1 MKKILISI
9 FFAFYLAKNIYG
21 ANPQQLTSEAFLE
34 LITADGTIEIEQDKI
49 QMPIVND
56 SGYFTKGLSPCFCF
70 IFFHKETGKTLF
82 MTHFGPSGS
91 EASTKKAKNYIES
104 YLDDVLNQLEANY
117 FASDSEEEEEDDEQH
132 PLYESISIWVIGGK
146 EADSGNSIAALR
158 KIAEEEYF
166 PVNRL
171 LLNIGAQNQVLDVY
185 SKDQKNTFYHLA
197 ELAEE
202 QDK

>member
-21 ANPQQLTSEAFLE
+21 ASPQQLTSEAFLE
-34 LITADGTIEIEQDKI
+34 LITADGTIEIEQEI
-49 QMPIVND
+49 IHNIPIGID

-70 IFFHKETGKTLF
+70 VFFDKETGKTLF
-82 MTHFGPSGS
+82 MTHFGPRGS

-104 YLDDVLNQLEANY
+104 YLDSVLAKLEANC
-117 FASDSEEEEEDDEQH
+117 FASDSEEEEDDEQH

-158 KIAEEEYF
+158 EIAEEQYF
-166 PVNRL
+166 PVDGL
-171 LLNIGAQNQVLDVY
+171 FLNIAAPNQVLDVY
-185 SKDQKNTFYHLA
+185 SKDQENTFFHLA

-202 QDK
+202 QNE